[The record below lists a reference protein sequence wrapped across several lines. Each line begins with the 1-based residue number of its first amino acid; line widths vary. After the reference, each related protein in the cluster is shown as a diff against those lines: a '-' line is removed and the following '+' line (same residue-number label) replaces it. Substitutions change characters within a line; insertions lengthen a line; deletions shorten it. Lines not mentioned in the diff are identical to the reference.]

1 MGTREALDTRGATLI
16 AIARGS
22 IAAALGKGS
31 VPVVDAQWLRER
43 AATFVTLYAAGE
55 LRGCIGSIDARR
67 ALSEDVAA
75 NAQGAAFRDPR
86 FPPVTAELLDALAIE
101 VSLLSP
107 RTPLAVA
114 SEAEALAALRPGMD
128 GVYLEYSQARATY
141 LPQVW
146 ESIPDPLV
154 FLSELRRK
162 AGLDP
167 RFWHRDLKLSRY
179 GVTKFRESDG

>member
-31 VPVVDAQWLRER
+31 VPAVDGAWLRER
-43 AATFVTLYAAGE
+43 AATFVTLSIAGE
-55 LRGCIGSIDARR
+55 MRGCIGSIDARR
-67 ALSEDVAA
+67 TLAEDVAA

-86 FPPVTAELLDALAIE
+86 FAPVTAEVLDALEIE
-101 VSLLSP
+101 VSLLSA
-107 RTPLAVA
+107 RTMLAAA
-114 SEAEALAALRPGMD
+114 SESDALAALRPGID
-128 GVYLEYSQARATY
+128 GVYLEYGQARATY

-167 RFWHRDLKLSRY
+167 RFWHRDVKISRY
-179 GVTKFRESDG
+179 SVEKFRESDG

>member
-1 MGTREALDTRGATLI
+1 MGTREADSRGATLI

-43 AATFVTLYAAGE
+43 AASFVTLRIAGE

-67 ALSEDVAA
+67 ALAEDVAA
-75 NAQGAAFRDPR
+75 NALGAAFRDPR
-86 FPPVTAELLDALAIE
+86 FPPVTADALAALDIE

-107 RTPLAVA
+107 RTMLVAA
-114 SEAEALAALRPGMD
+114 SEAEALAALRPGVD
-128 GVYLEYSQARATY
+128 GVYLEYAQSRATY

-146 ESIPDPLV
+146 ESFPDPLV

-162 AGLDP
+162 AGLEP
-167 RFWHRDLKLSRY
+167 RFWHRDLRISRY
-179 GVTKFRESDG
+179 SVEIFGDSGG

>member
-1 MGTREALDTRGATLI
+1 MGTREALDTRGTTLI
-16 AIARGS
+16 AIARGA

-43 AATFVTLYAAGE
+43 AATFVTLRVAGE

-67 ALSEDVAA
+67 ALAEDVAA

-86 FPPVTAELLDALAIE
+86 FAPVTADALVTLGIE
-101 VSLLSP
+101 VSLLSQ
-107 RTPLAVA
+107 RTMLVA
-114 SEAEALAALRPGMD
+114 ANEADALAAIRPGID
-128 GVYLEYSQARATY
+128 GVYLEYAQARATY

-162 AGLDP
+162 AGLEP
-167 RFWHRDLKLSRY
+167 RFWHRDVKISRY
-179 GVTKFRESDG
+179 SVEKFSESDG

>member
-1 MGTREALDTRGATLI
+1 MGTREVLDGRGPTLL

-31 VPVVDAQWLRER
+31 VPVVDDEWLRER
-43 AATFVTLYAAGE
+43 AATFVTLRLAGE

-67 ALSEDVAA
+67 ALCEDVAA

-86 FPPVTAELLDALAIE
+86 FAPVTAESLEALEIE

-107 RTPLAVA
+107 RTALAVS
-114 SEAEALAALRPGMD
+114 SEADALSALRPGID
-128 GVYLEYSQARATY
+128 GVYLEYAQARATY

-146 ESIPDPLV
+146 ESIPDPLA

-162 AGLDP
+162 AGLGP
-167 RFWHRDLKLSRY
+167 RFWHRDLRLSRY
-179 GVTKFRESDG
+179 VVVKFSESDG